1 VIFYKPDSTIRIGFV
16 ASKKLGKA
24 VKRNRAKRLLRAL
37 FILNM
42 DRLKSGSYIFVAKP
56 KILEVEFQKLSK
68 NFFKSLQKV

>member
-1 VIFYKPDSTIRIGFV
+1 VIFYKPEYSIKIGFV

-37 FILNM
+37 VINSLEN
-42 DRLKSGSYIFVAKP
+42 LKNGSYIFVAKP

-68 NFFKSLQKV
+68 SFLRSLQKV